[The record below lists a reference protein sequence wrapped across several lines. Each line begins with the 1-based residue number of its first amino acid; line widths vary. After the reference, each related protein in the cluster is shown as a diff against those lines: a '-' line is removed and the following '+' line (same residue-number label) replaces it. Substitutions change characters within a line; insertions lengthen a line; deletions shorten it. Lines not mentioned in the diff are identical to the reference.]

1 MIAYCASSIIQVLS
15 IYYFMTSSQQS
26 FETAT
31 VIIIPLIEEEKEG
44 KLPAQRGRTHWWEGE
59 TYWPKKGTLSL
70 DSPHSIWGS

>member
-31 VIIIPLIEEEKEG
+31 VIIIPFIEAEREG
-44 KLPAQRGRTHWWEGE
+44 KLLAQCGRTH
-59 TYWPKKGTLSL
+59 
-70 DSPHSIWGS
+70 